1 MNIKPKAHAS
11 LTKSEVC
18 EVLDEDVGCVFG
30 PDRSRLEEPEARLHE
45 NDDWPHDHEEK
56 GVDIFHKDNQL
67 FCPVAT
73 W

>member
-1 MNIKPKAHAS
+1 MLLLQKFGVPWAPFTTPKVNIKPKAHAS

-45 NDDWPHDHEEK
+45 NDD
-56 GVDIFHKDNQL
+56 
-67 FCPVAT
+67 
-73 W
+73 